1 MILNKI
7 DKYLLKEY
15 IFPFFASVITIIV
28 LFSLDFII
36 KILDTVLSKG
46 VDFTIVMQY
55 FVLNLAWILTLA
67 VPMGVLLS
75 SLMVFGKLSGENEI
89 TAMLSAGIHPYRIML
104 FPILAALLVTV
115 SMVYFQDQIL
125 PEANHKAAELG
136 YDIKRAKPASI
147 IKENFIVTTIP
158 KIKML
163 IQKVDY
169 KEGLLKHVRI
179 FKEDD
184 NSVISAKS
192 GKLLINNSVLFFLLN
207 DGEIVQKTETAKGDI
222 ELSRLHFTKHI
233 QTIDL
238 PEDFKRTTRN
248 YRSDR
253 EMNIKTMNN
262 KVTKYK
268 GQHLDES
275 TKYFNNIL
283 IENPVFKVEA
293 DTMVYKRERYISSAK
308 GVRSMVQSHI
318 KKNKAHI
325 NHMKSYSKS
334 VSSYLVEIHKKYSLS
349 FACIIF
355 VLVGI
360 PLGTLS
366 KRGGMGVAIGFSF
379 VIFIL
384 YWSFLITGERLAD
397 KLILPPI
404 PAMWVFNVVLLAV
417 GIFLMK
423 KVVRQDVNLSFNFIM
438 PVIRPIIN
446 FFKKRF

>member
-1 MILNKI
+1 LIFNKI

-15 IFPFFASVITIIV
+15 IFPFFVSVITIVV

-46 VDFTIVMQY
+46 VDFSIVIQY
-55 FVLNLAWILTLA
+55 FFLNLAWILTLA

-104 FPILAALLVTV
+104 FPILGALIITL
-115 SMVYFQDQIL
+115 SMIYFQDKIL

-136 YDIKRAKPASI
+136 FDIKRAKPTAI
-147 IKENFIVTTIP
+147 IRENFIITSIP
-158 KIKML
+158 KIKLL
-163 IQKVDY
+163 IQKVDN
-169 KEGLLKHVRI
+169 KKGLLKHIRI

-184 NSVISAKS
+184 NSIISAKT
-192 GKLLINNSVLFFLLN
+192 GKLLINNSVLFLILN
-207 DGEIVQKTETAKGDI
+207 NGEIVQNRKLKNGKI

-238 PEDFKRTTRN
+238 PDVFKRTTRN

-253 EMNIKTMNN
+253 EMGIDAMKK
-262 KVTKYK
+262 KVSGYTIQKLKENHKYLK
-268 GQHLDES
+268 
-275 TKYFNNIL
+275 KIL
-283 IENPVFKVEA
+283 TENPFLKIKK
-293 DTMVYKRERYISSAK
+293 DSIKYKREKFSATDK
-308 GVRSMVQSHI
+308 GLKRLLQKHI
-318 KKNKAHI
+318 KKNKSHQQQLTSFK
-325 NHMKSYSKS
+325 KSISA
-334 VSSYLVEIHKKYSLS
+334 YLVEIHKKYSLS

-366 KRGGMGVAIGFSF
+366 RRGGMGVAIGFSF

-384 YWSFLITGERLAD
+384 YWSSLITGERLAD
-397 KLILPPI
+397 KLILSPMI
-404 PAMWVFNVVLLAV
+404 AMWIFNIILLGV

-423 KVVRQDVNLSFNFIM
+423 KVIRQDTTISFNFLI
-438 PVIRPIIN
+438 PIIKSITKK
-446 FFKKRF
+446 FKKD